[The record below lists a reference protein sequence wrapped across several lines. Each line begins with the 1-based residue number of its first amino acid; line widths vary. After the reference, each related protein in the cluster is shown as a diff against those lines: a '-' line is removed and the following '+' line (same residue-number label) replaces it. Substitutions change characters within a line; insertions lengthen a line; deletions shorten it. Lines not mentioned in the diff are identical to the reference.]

1 LKEHQSLKTEFPT
14 LRLRPVM
21 AESVSSGNLLFAV
34 VRQYCADPVRTAAR
48 AKHETIK
55 GSKCTTAVDLKVGVG
70 DTVRI

>member
-1 LKEHQSLKTEFPT
+1 MTAMDEQLDWPEL
-14 LRLRPVM
+14 

>member
-1 LKEHQSLKTEFPT
+1 
-14 LRLRPVM
+14 M

>member
-1 LKEHQSLKTEFPT
+1 MAQFECLQWGQRSD
-14 LRLRPVM
+14 RQVM
-21 AESVSSGNLLFAV
+21 AEGVSSGNLLFAV
-34 VRQYCADPVRTAAR
+34 VRQYCADSVRTAAR

>member
-1 LKEHQSLKTEFPT
+1 
-14 LRLRPVM
+14 M
-21 AESVSSGNLLFAV
+21 AEGVSSGNLLFAV
-34 VRQYCADPVRTAAR
+34 VRQYCADPVRKAAR